1 MGALSAFERDA
12 APDCEHQPRERQ
24 AGTRSPNGGEPLS
37 TAAGA
42 AIAAAFGAIIGSF
55 LNVVIWRLP
64 RGENL
69 AKPPSACP
77 SCGSAIKPYDNV
89 PVLSWLLLRGKCR
102 NCGAGISARYPFVE
116 ALTAALCA
124 ACVIRFGADRD
135 VWLPLVFVL
144 VLVPIIFIDLDH
156 RIIPNKITAPA
167 AVVGV
172 VLVLLF
178 ARDDVVEHAIAASL
192 AFFFLFAA
200 AWFYPKGMGVGDVKL
215 AGVMG
220 IYLGRN
226 VAPGLMI
233 AFFVGSVVGLAIMAR
248 KGVAEGRKTAVPF
261 GPFLAL
267 GALVALFAGDEI
279 VDWYL
284 DTFASSDA

>member
-1 MGALSAFERDA
+1 V
-12 APDCEHQPRERQ
+12 
-24 AGTRSPNGGEPLS
+24 S

-42 AIAAAFGAIIGSF
+42 AIAAVFGAVLGSF

-69 AKPPSACP
+69 ATPPSACP
-77 SCGSAIKPYDNV
+77 SCGKAIKPYDNI

-102 NCGAGISARYPFVE
+102 NCGARISARYPLVE
-116 ALTAALCA
+116 ALTAALLA
-124 ACVIRFGADRD
+124 AVVVRYGADED
-135 VWLPLVFVL
+135 AVLGLVFVL
-144 VLVPIIFIDLDH
+144 ILVPLTFIDIDH
-156 RIIPNKITAPA
+156 RILPNKITYPA
-167 AVVGV
+167 AVVAP
-172 VLVLLF
+172 VLVLLT
-178 ARDDVVEHAIAASL
+178 RPDDIAEHLIAGAA

-220 IYLGRN
+220 LFLGRT
-226 VAPGLMI
+226 VAPGMLI
-233 AFFVGSVVGLAIMAR
+233 AFLAGSLVGLAIMAR

-261 GPFLAL
+261 GPFLAF
-267 GALVALFAGDEI
+267 GGLVALFAGEEI

-284 DTFASSDA
+284 DTFASGA